1 MLFWHTQ
8 PEHYNQHNPGSYLR
22 DVLALPIFK
31 QEEPQ
36 LSPENEARLPPLQY
50 VLCAATSPAV
60 KLHEETLTYLNQG
73 QSYEIRLLENRK
85 LGDFQDLNTK
95 YVKSIIRVVFHDR
108 RLQYTEHQQLEGW
121 RWSRPGDRILDIDI
135 PLSVGILDPRAS
147 PTQLNAVEFL
157 WDPSKRA
164 SAFIQVHCISTEFTP
179 RKHGGEKGVPFRV
192 QIDTFKQSENG
203 EYTEHLHSA
212 SCQIKVFK
220 PKGADR
226 KQKTDREKMEKRTA
240 QEKEK
245 YQPSYETTILSECSP
260 WPDVVYQ
267 VNSASSPSY
276 NGSPNSFGLGE
287 GYVHPL
293 SFVVC
298 KLTTEAT
305 SPLVTSSAK
314 AQTVLIPSNSSPTHP
329 VEALPVG
336 SDVSGCGGAL
346 ATCFRTGADLL
357 KMSRD
362 DLVQICGPADGIRLF
377 NAIKGRNVRPKM
389 TIYVCQE
396 LEQSRMP
403 LQQKRDGSGDPN
415 LCVLQLGVVCA
426 VEEGEGQPLSLLLS
440 VYHAIF
446 LEELTA
452 LELIEKIANLY
463 SISPQHIH
471 RVYRQGPTGIHVVV
485 SNEMV
490 QNFQDES
497 CFILSTLKAESND
510 GYHVIL
516 KCGL

>member
-1 MLFWHTQ
+1 
-8 PEHYNQHNPGSYLR
+8 HNPESLTN

-60 KLHEETLTYLNQG
+60 KLHEETLTYLNQ
-73 QSYEIRLLENRK
+73 
-85 LGDFQDLNTK
+85 
-95 YVKSIIRVVFHDR
+95 
-108 RLQYTEHQQLEGW
+108 
-121 RWSRPGDRILDIDI
+121 DI

-287 GYVHPL
+287 G
-293 SFVVC
+293 
-298 KLTTEAT
+298 
-305 SPLVTSSAK
+305 
-314 AQTVLIPSNSSPTHP
+314 NSSPTHP

-336 SDVSGCGGAL
+336 SDHLLPSASMQDAQQWLHRNRFSQFCRLFAS
-346 ATCFRTGADLL
+346 FSGADLL

-396 LEQSRMP
+396 LEQSRVP

-415 LCVLQLGVVCA
+415 LCV
-426 VEEGEGQPLSLLLS
+426 
-440 VYHAIF
+440 YHAIF
-446 LEELTA
+446 LEELTT

-471 RVYRQGPTGIHVVV
+471 RVYRQGPTGIHVLV
-485 SNEMV
+485 SNEFV
-490 QNFQDES
+490 PCWTLSLNDNVDE
-497 CFILSTLKAESND
+497 ESQS
-510 GYHVIL
+510 YWPEHVL
-516 KCGL
+516 QKSQEG

>member
-8 PEHYNQHNPGSYLR
+8 PEHYNQHNSGSYLR

-36 LSPENEARLPPLQY
+36 LSPENGARLPPLQY

-108 RLQYTEHQQLEGW
+108 RLQYTEYQQLEGW

-157 WDPSKRA
+157 WDPAKRA
-164 SAFIQVHCISTEFTP
+164 SAFIQ
-179 RKHGGEKGVPFRV
+179 
-192 QIDTFKQSENG
+192 
-203 EYTEHLHSA
+203 
-212 SCQIKVFK
+212 

-245 YQPSYETTILSECSP
+245 YQPSYETTILTECSP
-260 WPDVVYQ
+260 WPDVAYQ
-267 VNSASSPSY
+267 VNSTPSPSY
-276 NGSPNSFGLGE
+276 NGSPNSFGLRE
-287 GYVHPL
+287 G
-293 SFVVC
+293 
-298 KLTTEAT
+298 
-305 SPLVTSSAK
+305 
-314 AQTVLIPSNSSPTHP
+314 NSSPTHP
-329 VEALPVG
+329 VEPLSLG
-336 SDVSGCGGAL
+336 SDHLLPSASIQDAQQWLHRNRFSQFCWLFAS
-346 ATCFRTGADLL
+346 FSGADLL

-362 DLVQICGPADGIRLF
+362 DLVQVCGPADGIRLF

-396 LEQSRMP
+396 LEQNQMP
-403 LQQKRDGSGDPN
+403 LPQKQDDSGDN
-415 LCVLQLGVVCA
+415 SLC
-426 VEEGEGQPLSLLLS
+426 

-446 LEELTA
+446 LEELTT
-452 LELIEKIANLY
+452 LELTEKIASLY
-463 SISPQHIH
+463 SIPPQHIH
-471 RVYRQGPTGIHVVV
+471 RVYRQGPAGIHVVV

-510 GYHVIL
+510 GYHIIL

>member
-1 MLFWHTQ
+1 
-8 PEHYNQHNPGSYLR
+8 S

-36 LSPENEARLPPLQY
+36 LSPENGARLPPLQY

-85 LGDFQDLNTK
+85 LGDFQDLN
-95 YVKSIIRVVFHDR
+95 IFHDR

-157 WDPSKRA
+157 WDPAKRA

-179 RKHGGEKGVPFRV
+179 RKHGGEKG
-192 QIDTFKQSENG
+192 QNENG

-245 YQPSYETTILSECSP
+245 YQPSYETTILTECSP
-260 WPDVVYQ
+260 WPDVAYQ
-267 VNSASSPSY
+267 VNNAPSPSY

-287 GYVHPL
+287 GYVQPSCHVEP
-293 SFVVC
+293 SFSHSQH
-298 KLTTEAT
+298 LL
-305 SPLVTSSAK
+305 PSASIQD
-314 AQTVLIPSNSSPTHP
+314 AQQWLHRNRFSQFCRLFASFS
-329 VEALPVG
+329 
-336 SDVSGCGGAL
+336 
-346 ATCFRTGADLL
+346 GADLL

-362 DLVQICGPADGIRLF
+362 DLVQVCGPADGIRLF

-396 LEQSRMP
+396 MEQNRLP
-403 LQQKRDGSGDPN
+403 LPQKQDGSGDSS
-415 LCVLQLGVVCA
+415 LC
-426 VEEGEGQPLSLLLS
+426 GEWG

-446 LEELTA
+446 LEELTT
-452 LELIEKIANLY
+452 LELIEKIASLY
-463 SISPQHIH
+463 SIPPQHIH

-485 SNEMV
+485 SNEV
-490 QNFQDES
+490 S
-497 CFILSTLKAESND
+497 
-510 GYHVIL
+510 
-516 KCGL
+516 

>member
-1 MLFWHTQ
+1 M
-8 PEHYNQHNPGSYLR
+8 G
-22 DVLALPIFK
+22 VLAACVCIPHVC
-31 QEEPQ
+31 
-36 LSPENEARLPPLQY
+36 R
-50 VLCAATSPAV
+50 
-60 KLHEETLTYLNQG
+60 

-157 WDPSKRA
+157 WDPAKRA

-192 QIDTFKQSENG
+192 QIDTFKQNENG

-245 YQPSYETTILSECSP
+245 YQPSYETTILTECSP
-260 WPDVVYQ
+260 WPDVAYQ
-267 VNSASSPSY
+267 VNNAPSPSY

-287 GYVHPL
+287 G
-293 SFVVC
+293 
-298 KLTTEAT
+298 
-305 SPLVTSSAK
+305 
-314 AQTVLIPSNSSPTHP
+314 NSSPTHP
-329 VEALPVG
+329 VEPLPLG
-336 SDVSGCGGAL
+336 NDDAQQWLYRNRFSQFCRLFAS
-346 ATCFRTGADLL
+346 FSGADLL

-362 DLVQICGPADGIRLF
+362 DLVQVCGPADGIRLF
-377 NAIKGRNVRPKM
+377 NAIKGR
-389 TIYVCQE
+389 
-396 LEQSRMP
+396 
-403 LQQKRDGSGDPN
+403 
-415 LCVLQLGVVCA
+415 VLGL
-426 VEEGEGQPLSLLLS
+426 
-440 VYHAIF
+440 
-446 LEELTA
+446 
-452 LELIEKIANLY
+452 
-463 SISPQHIH
+463 
-471 RVYRQGPTGIHVVV
+471 RVYTTSQAFNSSTQEAERQVDLCEFEGSLVYR
-485 SNEMV
+485 MV

-497 CFILSTLKAESND
+497 CFTLSTLKDQHMKINYLTLALLIWVFQYDYGNSTENFSS
-510 GYHVIL
+510 
-516 KCGL
+516 

>member
-8 PEHYNQHNPGSYLR
+8 PEHYNQHNSGSYLR
-22 DVLALPIFK
+22 DLTSALQRENDVLALPIFK

-36 LSPENEARLPPLQY
+36 LSPENEAKLPPFQY

-192 QIDTFKQSENG
+192 QIDTFKQNENG

-220 PKGADR
+220 
-226 KQKTDREKMEKRTA
+226 
-240 QEKEK
+240 
-245 YQPSYETTILSECSP
+245 CSP
-260 WPDVVYQ
+260 WPDIPYQ
-267 VNSASSPSY
+267 VNNVPSPSY
-276 NGSPNSFGLGE
+276 NSSPNSFSLGD
-287 GYVHPL
+287 G
-293 SFVVC
+293 
-298 KLTTEAT
+298 
-305 SPLVTSSAK
+305 
-314 AQTVLIPSNSSPTHP
+314 NSSPTHQ
-329 VEALPVG
+329 VEPLPI
-336 SDVSGCGGAL
+336 SNDHLLPSASIQDAQQWLYRNRFSPFCRL
-346 ATCFRTGADLL
+346 FSSFSGADLL
-357 KMSRD
+357 KMSKED
-362 DLVQICGPADGIRLF
+362 FVQICGPADGIRLF

-396 LEQSRMP
+396 LEQNRSH
-403 LQQKRDGSGDPN
+403 LQQKREGGDSS
-415 LCVLQLGVVCA
+415 LC
-426 VEEGEGQPLSLLLS
+426 

-446 LEELTA
+446 LEELTT

-463 SISPQHIH
+463 SISPQHIN
-471 RVYRQGPTGIHVVV
+471 RIYRQGPTGIHVVV

-497 CFILSTLKAESND
+497 CFVISTLKAESND
-510 GYHVIL
+510 GYHIIL